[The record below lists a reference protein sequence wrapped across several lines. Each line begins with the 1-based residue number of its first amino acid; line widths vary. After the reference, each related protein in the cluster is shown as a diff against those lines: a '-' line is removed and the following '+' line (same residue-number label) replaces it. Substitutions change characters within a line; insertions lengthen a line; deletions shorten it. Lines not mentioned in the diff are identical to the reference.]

1 MVHRL
6 AHACTVR
13 LFWSG
18 RSFLAQEGIEGIKE
32 GRTLAL
38 DYFSCDTLVVD
49 DCCVKLILF
58 VK

>member
-1 MVHRL
+1 MVH
-6 AHACTVR
+6 APISSCTVE

-18 RSFLAQEGIEGIKE
+18 SFLAQEGIEGIKE

-38 DYFSCDTLVVD
+38 DYYFSCDALVVY